1 MEFYELDEYKAL
13 EAELQRNLKQHV
25 NFLIVTAPGYSLNY
39 FLMKFMETNPSKVAY
54 ITQEGQRLDNFSIL
68 NFDYI
73 ADSEALQKTKKYM
86 KSVDY
91 TQKFAVTINS
101 TQMFESEEFKTSHVA
116 SHVYSTYFFGRPSYT
131 YVERFIRED
140 MGINLKKGDIERIY
154 ELSGGVAR
162 FVKYLALEEARYC
175 KDAKELI
182 KDESLLLMIE
192 PIASILSKCS
202 NGILTKLGVLEN
214 GNYTSKL
221 LEAYFKENP
230 PAKPYDIKVDKDLSF
245 SENGE
250 KRERLAKVEADILKF
265 MLENDGVIT
274 KEKVADIK
282 WGERS
287 YDAYS
292 DQAVGKTMRR
302 LGKKMKT
309 YEIKA
314 LSNYGYKILTR

>member
-1 MEFYELDEYKAL
+1 MEFYELDEYKSL
-13 EAELQRNLKQHV
+13 EAELQKNIKQHV

-39 FLMKFMETNPSKVAY
+39 FLMKFMETSPNDVTY
-54 ITQEGQRLDNFSIL
+54 ITQEGQTLDKYSIL

-73 ADSEALQKTKKYM
+73 ADNEALQKTEKYM

-101 TQMFESEEFKTSHVA
+101 TQMFESEKFKTSHVA

-140 MGINLKKGDIERIY
+140 MGINLKKDHIERIY
-154 ELSGGVAR
+154 DLSGGVAR
-162 FVKYLALEEARYC
+162 FVKYLALDEARFSMS
-175 KDAKELI
+175 AKELI
-182 KDESLLLMIE
+182 KEANLRQMIE
-192 PIASILSKCS
+192 PIASILSHS
-202 NGILTKLGVLEN
+202 SSDILDKLGVIEN
-214 GNYTSKL
+214 GKYTSL
-221 LEAYFKENP
+221 VLNEYFKENP
-230 PAKPYDIKVDKDLSF
+230 PRKSFDIEVDKDLSF
-245 SENGE
+245 TEKEE
-250 KRERLAKVEADILKF
+250 KRERLTKVEADILKL
-265 MLENDGVIT
+265 MLDNDGVIT

-282 WGERS
+282 WGEGS
-287 YDAYS
+287 YDNYS

-314 LSNYGYKILTR
+314 LSNYGYKILIK